1 MEPKELQ
8 QYARHFNLPNFNMES
23 QQKLRDSRVLVV
35 GGGGLGSPVLLYL
48 AAAGVGHIGIIDP
61 DQVDI
66 SNLQR
71 QILYGH
77 SDLGLSKVQQAKKR
91 LEDINPFIEVEVY
104 EELLTTDN
112 AIDLISQYDVV
123 ADGTDNFPTR
133 YLVNDACV
141 ITGKPNVY
149 ASIYQ
154 YEGQVS
160 VFNYTYEDGSKAP
173 HYRDLYPEPPEPG
186 LVPDCA
192 TGGVLGVLAGIIGTQ
207 QALEVIK
214 IITGIGEPL
223 VGKILLYDALYSETR
238 TIQTNKKSHTE
249 VTELINY
256 EDFCGV
262 SPTNADNNEIMKEI
276 TVQEL
281 QKWKEE
287 GKDFQLIDVREPHE
301 YEFVNIG
308 GELIPLGDVMA
319 RAAEVA
325 EDKDVVVMCR
335 SGQRSGAAI
344 GALTQSG
351 KENLHNLKGGVLAW
365 AREIDTSL
373 PTY

>member
-112 AIDLISQYDVV
+112 AIHLISQYDVV

-160 VFNYTYEDGSKAP
+160 VFNYTYEDGSKGP

>member
-1 MEPKELQ
+1 MEPRELQ
-8 QYARHFNLPNFNMES
+8 QYARHFNLPNFNIES
-23 QQKLRDSRVLVV
+23 QEKLRDSRVLVV

-91 LEDINPFIEVEVY
+91 LEDINPFIEIEIY
-104 EELLTTDN
+104 EELLTTNN
-112 AIDLISQYDVV
+112 AIDLITQYDIV

-160 VFNYTYEDGSKAP
+160 VFNYTYEDGSKGP

-214 IITGIGEPL
+214 VITGIGEPL
-223 VGKILLYDALYSETR
+223 VGKILLYDALYSDTR
-238 TIQTNKKSHTE
+238 IIQTNKKSHTE
-249 VTELINY
+249 VTELVNY

-262 SPTNADNNEIMKEI
+262 SPANTDNNETMKEI

-287 GKDFQLIDVREPHE
+287 GDPSWRCHVS
-301 YEFVNIG
+301 
-308 GELIPLGDVMA
+308 
-319 RAAEVA
+319 
-325 EDKDVVVMCR
+325 C
-335 SGQRSGAAI
+335 SGS
-344 GALTQSG
+344 S
-351 KENLHNLKGGVLAW
+351 
-365 AREIDTSL
+365 
-373 PTY
+373 

>member
-1 MEPKELQ
+1 MEASEIQ
-8 QYARHFNLPNFNMES
+8 QYARHFNLPDFTMAS
-23 QQKLRDSRVLVV
+23 QQQLKDARVLVV

-48 AAAGVGHIGIIDP
+48 AAAGVGHIGIIDA

-77 SDLGLSKVQQAKKR
+77 SDIGQSKVQQAKKR
-91 LEDINPFIEVEVY
+91 LEDLNPYIEIEIY
-104 EELLTTDN
+104 EEMLTTDN
-112 AIDLISQYDVV
+112 AIQLISRYDVV

-160 VFNYTYEDGSKAP
+160 VFNYTYEDGSKGP
-173 HYRDLYPEPPEPG
+173 HYRDLYPDPPAPG

-214 IITGIGEPL
+214 IITGIGTPL
-223 VGKILLYDALYSETR
+223 AGKILLYDALSSETR
-238 TIQTNKKSHTE
+238 TMKIHEKSRTE

-262 SPTNADNNEIMKEI
+262 HPPKTDKKDNMKEI

-287 GKDFQLIDVREPHE
+287 GKDFQLVDVREAHE

-308 GELIPLGDVMA
+308 GELIPLGDIMA
-319 RAAEVA
+319 RADEVS
-325 EDKDVVVMCR
+325 EEKDVVVMCR

-344 GALTQSG
+344 GALTQQG
-351 KENLHNLKGGVLAW
+351 KENLYNLKGGVLAW

>member
-1 MEPKELQ
+1 MEASEIQ
-8 QYARHFNLPNFNMES
+8 QYARHFNLPDFTMAS
-23 QQKLRDSRVLVV
+23 QQQLKDARVLVV

-48 AAAGVGHIGIIDP
+48 AAAGVGHIGIIDA

-77 SDLGLSKVQQAKKR
+77 SDIGQSKVQQAKKR
-91 LEDINPFIEVEVY
+91 LEDLNPYIEIEIY
-104 EELLTTDN
+104 EEMLTTDN
-112 AIDLISQYDVV
+112 AIQLISRYDVV

-160 VFNYTYEDGSKAP
+160 VFNYTYEDGNKGP
-173 HYRDLYPEPPEPG
+173 HYRDLYPDPPAPG

-214 IITGIGEPL
+214 IVTGIGTPL
-223 VGKILLYDALYSETR
+223 AGKILLYDALSSETR
-238 TIQTNKKSHTE
+238 TMKIQEKSRTE

-262 SPTNADNNEIMKEI
+262 HPPKTCLLYTSPSPRD
-276 TVQEL
+276 
-281 QKWKEE
+281 
-287 GKDFQLIDVREPHE
+287 
-301 YEFVNIG
+301 
-308 GELIPLGDVMA
+308 
-319 RAAEVA
+319 
-325 EDKDVVVMCR
+325 
-335 SGQRSGAAI
+335 QRGSRMPSSA
-344 GALTQSG
+344 
-351 KENLHNLKGGVLAW
+351 
-365 AREIDTSL
+365 
-373 PTY
+373 